1 MNRRDMIKG
10 AAVLSLAATI
20 GLRAGSATAAV
31 AVTDVFTAGEQGGVV
46 DSTLILGEKK
56 ALVVDAQFI
65 RAEAEALVARIEA
78 SGRDLETVFIT
89 HTHPDHYL
97 GTEFLLKRWPDAKVY
112 AHPNVAANIAKTGG
126 AVLARWQG
134 MMPGGV
140 ADRLIVP
147 EALTAEHLMLEGEKI
162 RILPPMH
169 GDTNIISPVLVE
181 SLDTVI
187 VADVVYNRTHVWA
200 VENTTNERLD
210 AWRSSLAAVRALNVG
225 TIIPGH
231 RAADAA
237 NDASA
242 IDFMLSYLDAWQ
254 SLLGTTKDPKVFKAA
269 LSEKVGPLPGAFILD
284 FNALGGTGNLKFN
297 NG

>member
-1 MNRRDMIKG
+1 MNRRDVIKG
-10 AAVLSLAATI
+10 GAVLSLAAAT
-20 GLRAGSATAAV
+20 GLPLAPAQAAPG
-31 AVTDVFTAGEQGGVV
+31 AADVFTSGEQGGVV
-46 DSTLILGEKK
+46 DSTIILGERK

-65 RAEAEALVARIEA
+65 RSEAEALVARIEA
-78 SGRDLETVFIT
+78 SGRDLETVYIT

-97 GTEFLLKRWPDAKVY
+97 GTQYLLDRWPEAKVY
-112 AHPNVAANIAKTGG
+112 AHPDVAANIAKTGG

-147 EALTAEHLMLEGEKI
+147 EALSADHLMLEGEKI
-162 RILPPMH
+162 RIMAPMH
-169 GDTNIISPVLVE
+169 GDTDIITPVLVE
-181 SLDTVI
+181 SLDTLI
-187 VADVVYNRTHVWA
+187 VADLVYNRTHVWA
-200 VENTTNERLD
+200 VENTTGERLD
-210 AWRSSLAAVRALNVG
+210 AWRASLAAVRALGAG

-254 SLLGTTKDPKVFKAA
+254 SLLGTTKDPEAFKTA

-284 FNALGGTGNLKFN
+284 FNALGATGNLKFD

>member
-1 MNRRDMIKG
+1 MNRREVFKSGAILTL
-10 AAVLSLAATI
+10 AAVTGLPAGPAQAAPSK
-20 GLRAGSATAAV
+20 AE
-31 AVTDVFTAGEQGGVV
+31 VFTSGEQGGVV
-46 DSTLILGEKK
+46 DSTIILGEKK
-56 ALVVDAQFI
+56 ALVVDTQFI

-78 SGRDLETVFIT
+78 SGRELETVYVT

-112 AHPNVAANIAKTGG
+112 AHRDVASNIAKTGG
-126 AVLARWQG
+126 AVLKRWQG

-147 EALTAEHLMLEGEKI
+147 EALTADHLMLEGEKI

-169 GDTNIISPVLVE
+169 GDTDIITPVLVE
-181 SLDTVI
+181 TLDTVI
-187 VADVVYNRTHVWA
+187 VADLVYNRTHVWA
-200 VENTTNERLD
+200 VENTTDERLD
-210 AWRSSLAAVRALNVG
+210 AWRASLAAVRALNVG

-237 NDASA
+237 NDAGA
-242 IDFMLSYLDAWQ
+242 IDFMLSYLDDWQ
-254 SLLGTTKDPKVFKAA
+254 SLLGTTKDPEVFKAA
-269 LSEKVGPLPGAFILD
+269 LSEKVGELPGAFILN
-284 FNALGGTGNLKFN
+284 FNALGGTGNLNFD